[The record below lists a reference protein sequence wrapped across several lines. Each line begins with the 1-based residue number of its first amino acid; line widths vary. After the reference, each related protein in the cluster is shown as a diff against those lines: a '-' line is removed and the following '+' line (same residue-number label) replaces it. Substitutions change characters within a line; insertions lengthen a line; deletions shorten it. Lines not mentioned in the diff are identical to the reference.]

1 MKLLVNDLELLK
13 KKIIDHDL
21 NNSNWNR
28 QLNSC
33 SWIND
38 WHMIQYC
45 IIVTLEH
52 SYCLWWCEDTILK
65 PFFLSI
71 TLSNIYGDHA
81 WFWGKWS
88 YKSLKRLLISFEIW
102 LLHDHIKQIV
112 INLKRTFSKSV
123 KYFVRSG
130 FPIMELHFIIW
141 LPGEL
146 MFGKHENWPHH
157 QFDHPAVYFSIKGF

>member
-1 MKLLVNDLELLK
+1 MNKRLAYDSIMHNC
-13 KKIIDHDL
+13 
-21 NNSNWNR
+21 NPG
-28 QLNSC
+28 
-33 SWIND
+33 
-38 WHMIQYC
+38 
-45 IIVTLEH
+45 TF
-52 SYCLWWCEDTILK
+52 ILSMMVWGYNPK
-65 PFFLSI
+65 TFFLSI